1 MALTT
6 NKTIY
11 LNGASKDGEK
21 ILANFNASLS
31 ENGQL
36 SINET
41 VMDHNSI
48 DTVEKDFDDFRQLAK
63 STLDGIKGSE
73 VDG

>member
-1 MALTT
+1 MALETT
-6 NKTIY
+6 KTTY
-11 LNGASKDGEK
+11 LNGSSKDGGRV
-21 ILANFNASLS
+21 LANFNASLS

-63 STLDGIKGSE
+63 STLDSIKGSE
-73 VDG
+73 ANG

>member
-11 LNGASKDGEK
+11 LNGNSKDGDK

-31 ENGQL
+31 ENGQI

-41 VMDHNSI
+41 VMDKDSI
-48 DTVEKDFDDFRQLAK
+48 DMVDKDFDDFRALAK
-63 STLDGIKGSE
+63 NTLNGSE
-73 VDG
+73 TNV